1 MTRAPAPKAGYERI
15 LLAYDGSKNAESAL
29 SRAASMA
36 EACGARLTIVVVVPP
51 SAYEETVQSGREV
64 LGKAVAKA
72 KRTVGDVTGVLRDGQ
87 AADEILGASEEQRAD
102 LVVIGRRGLSAV
114 ERLLMGGTSSAVV
127 AHSKCDVLVVK

>member
-1 MTRAPAPKAGYERI
+1 
-15 LLAYDGSKNAESAL
+15 
-29 SRAASMA
+29 
-36 EACGARLTIVVVVPP
+36 VVVPP
-51 SAYEETVQSGREV
+51 FAYEETVKTGNEV

-72 KRTVGDVTGVLRDGQ
+72 KRTVTDVTGVLRDGQ
-87 AADEILGASEEQRAD
+87 AADEILAAPEEQGAD

>member
-1 MTRAPAPKAGYERI
+1 LTRASTPTAGYGRI
-15 LLAYDGSKNAESAL
+15 LLAYDGSKNAEGAL
-29 SRAASMA
+29 SRATSLA
-36 EACGARLTIVVVVPP
+36 ERFGARLTIVVVVPP

-64 LGKAVAKA
+64 LGKAVDKA

-87 AADEILGASEEQRAD
+87 AADEILAAAEDQDAD

-127 AHSKCDVLVVK
+127 SHSKCDVLVVK

>member
-1 MTRAPAPKAGYERI
+1 LTRAPSPAAGYEQI
-15 LLAYDGSKNAESAL
+15 LLAYDGSKNAQSAL
-29 SRAASMA
+29 SRAASLA
-36 EACGARLTIVVVVPP
+36 ETCRARLTIVVVVPP
-51 SAYEETVQSGREV
+51 SAYEETVKSGNEV

-72 KRTVGDVTGVLRDGQ
+72 RRTVGDVTGVLRDGQ
-87 AADEILGASEEQRAD
+87 AADEILAAAEEQRAD

>member
-1 MTRAPAPKAGYERI
+1 MTRASTPTAGYRRI
-15 LLAYDGSKNAESAL
+15 LLAYDGSKNAEGAL
-29 SRAASMA
+29 SRATSLA
-36 EACGARLTIVVVVPP
+36 ERYGARLTIVVVVPP

-64 LGKAVAKA
+64 LGKAVEKA

-87 AADEILGASEEQRAD
+87 AADEILAAAEDQDAD